1 VDYPKVAMQETT
13 IPDSAEDKFAEAVK
27 VAHQLRTKYVDTRIS
42 WYRDHTSKPRTFF
55 RVAGILTILLSASLP
70 AAAVATFPYKE
81 IALSV
86 MSIAIAVLAGLS
98 TFFRWERTWRGNSG
112 AQMALEQHVAKWE
125 LELTNAR
132 LILSADD
139 RIRHVYQ
146 ATDDLLANARG
157 VVSAESEGFFSGLQ
171 FPQQNSQ
178 PKP

>member
-1 VDYPKVAMQETT
+1 MQETAT
-13 IPDSAEDKFAEAVK
+13 PDSSEDKFAEAVK
-27 VAHQLRTKYVDTRIS
+27 VGNELRKKYVDPRIS

-55 RVAGILTILLSASLP
+55 RIAGILTILLSASLP
-70 AAAVATFPYKE
+70 AVAVAAFPYKE
-81 IALSV
+81 LALSV
-86 MSIAIAVLAGLS
+86 MSIAIAVLASLS
-98 TFFRWERTWRGNSG
+98 TFFRWERTWRGNST
-112 AQMALEQHVAKWE
+112 AQMTLEQHVAKWE

-139 RIRHVYQ
+139 RVKHVYQ

-178 PKP
+178 PKS

>member
-1 VDYPKVAMQETT
+1 MQEPMSTN
-13 IPDSAEDKFAEAVK
+13 SREDKFAEAVK
-27 VAHQLRTKYVDTRIS
+27 AANELRTKYVDPRIR
-42 WYRDHTSKPRTFF
+42 WYRDHTLRPRTCF

-81 IALSV
+81 AVLSG
-86 MSIAIAVLAGLS
+86 MSIAIAILAGFS
-98 TFFRWERTWRGNSG
+98 TFFRWERTWRGNST

-132 LILSADD
+132 LILADD
-139 RIRHVYQ
+139 ERLKHVYQ
-146 ATDDLLANARG
+146 ATDDLLTNARC
-157 VVSAESEGFFSGLQ
+157 VVSAESEGFFSALQ